1 MVIGVGL
8 DVVGLERVAR
18 WLSEGNGERIV
29 RRLLTDGERRIW
41 DGLAASRQVEFLAGR
56 FAAKEAVAKAF
67 GCGIGGVMGFRDIEV
82 VPDERGK
89 PVCRLS
95 AEAWQRLGLKERGH
109 AIHVSV
115 THDRTI
121 AAAMAV
127 VERIAKERA

>member
-1 MVIGVGL
+1 MIVGIGL

-18 WLSEGNGERIV
+18 RLSEGDGERIV

-41 DGLAASRQVEFLAGR
+41 EGLSDKRRVEFLAGR

-82 VPDERGK
+82 VPGERGT

-95 AEAWQRLGLKERGH
+95 AEAWKRLGLSEREH

-115 THDRTI
+115 THEKTT

-127 VERIAKERA
+127 VERK